1 MCRHVPAAHTM
12 SVRADRVRVATCGEA
27 TENQLPVAAM
37 PRPAATLIAIRRLRR
52 IQKGVETAF
61 SLPRMVVPPN
71 IQERGKRRGILCSK
85 TPGQNHRDSVLL

>member
-1 MCRHVPAAHTM
+1 LVPETGLETAPPLQEPSPQPETTDFTSFDQDWKNVGSYFIM
-12 SVRADRVRVATCGEA
+12 
-27 TENQLPVAAM
+27 
-37 PRPAATLIAIRRLRR
+37 RLRR

-85 TPGQNHRDSVLL
+85 TRGQNHGDSVLL